1 MKDTGTATA
10 VELTEIHGRLD
21 QVITSID
28 VVKEKQEEMGEHI
41 VSIKDSVYNPD
52 LGLYARL
59 RELENWKETSS
70 KLIWIIISSIA
81 ALTVATLYKML
92 LSA

>member
-1 MKDTGTATA
+1 VKDTGTATA